1 MKNNGTKFAA
11 PALTL
16 AALVSLTA
24 CSTSDEGKGSSEVT
38 RSPGHAGEIRTYRT
52 TATVTGIDFANRRV
66 TLTRPD
72 GERRT
77 YTVGPEARNFDQIRI
92 GDQVNTTLT
101 EEVALSLNRTDAPA
115 STGEGTVVSRAPAG
129 SSPGGVVASTRQVTG
144 EIIAIDGREVTL
156 RFADGTTRK
165 IKVGEDVKL
174 SGLKRGDSVTARVT
188 DAMAISVEKP

>member
-1 MKNNGTKFAA
+1 MRLFPEGRQEELRSNSAICFQIRKCIQGQNNYMKNNGTKFTA

-115 STGEGTVVSRAPAG
+115 S
-129 SSPGGVVASTRQVTG
+129 
-144 EIIAIDGREVTL
+144 
-156 RFADGTTRK
+156 
-165 IKVGEDVKL
+165 
-174 SGLKRGDSVTARVT
+174 
-188 DAMAISVEKP
+188 